1 VRLRVRARLHRPW
14 HRFLDALITNLRH
27 IVDGRDPNARREFP
41 LLALYDD
48 VDMPVDWIEAIIGMF
63 VELKLLV

>member
-27 IVDGRDPNARREFP
+27 IVDGRDQ